1 MEKKLDRLDQ
11 PHEVETTKVNKSR
24 KRTREQNKEN
34 DTPAKKRKTPAKQ
47 APAKQAPKKKGRC
60 LFTTNET
67 MNMAWKGTST
77 KLLYRALSFQL

>member
-47 APAKQAPKKKGRC
+47 APAKQAPAKQAPAKQAPRRKVGVC
-60 LFTTNET
+60 LLR
-67 MNMAWKGTST
+67 M
-77 KLLYRALSFQL
+77 KL